1 MHILARAI
9 VISSS
14 ILWEFILAS
23 CLTDSTKARGTG
35 DVGQVIKCAY
45 VYKMVN
51 KTHYIKKNISNVI
64 YITFSQFICYKC
76 HIKVLCD
83 KKKIATS
90 RLNERREEW

>member
-23 CLTDSTKARGTG
+23 CLTDSSKARGTG
-35 DVGQVIKCAY
+35 DVGQIIKCVY

-51 KTHYIKKNISNVI
+51 KTHKNISNVI
-64 YITFSQFICYKC
+64 YNTLTIY
-76 HIKVLCD
+76 L
-83 KKKIATS
+83 
-90 RLNERREEW
+90 L